1 MYDVIVVGARCAG
14 AATAQLLARAGR
26 TVLLLDRAQFPSD
39 TLSTHY
45 IHQPGLARLDRWGLL
60 GEVLATGAPLLTRFS
75 FHAPGARLT
84 GPAPA
89 LGSIT
94 GGCAPRR
101 YALDHLL
108 VQAAIRGGA
117 EFRPRTNVVDLE
129 WENGRVTGVR
139 HATLQGPAILER
151 AHLVIGADGRNSTVA
166 RLVRAPY
173 LRQDPRLSR
182 TYYSY
187 WSGMPDQGLR
197 TYGQQGTG
205 TACVPTQDGATLIAV
220 ASSRTLP
227 ATVDGDRH
235 RAYEQMLRQSSPEL
249 DEQLASA
256 RQEDRLY
263 CCADQPNFFRQPHG
277 PGWALVGDA
286 AHTKDSI
293 NARGITD
300 AFIQSEILV
309 EQLDGPIEHTDQVE
323 GALAKYALH
332 LREEF
337 TQAYEQALLTA
348 RLDIDRHRS
357 HMIENQHDPAFI
369 DRWFRSFAG
378 IRGPTSVN

>member
-14 AATAQLLARAGR
+14 AATAQLLARAGHK
-26 TVLLLDRAQFPSD
+26 VLLLDRARFPSD

-45 IHQPGLARLDRWGLL
+45 IHQPGLARLHRWGLL
-60 GEVLATGAPLLTRFS
+60 EEVLATGAPLLTRFS

-84 GPAPA
+84 GPAPV
-89 LGSIT
+89 LGPIT

-108 VQAAIRGGA
+108 VQAAIRNGA
-117 EFRPRTNVVDLE
+117 EFRPATNVTALE
-129 WENGRVTGVR
+129 WENGRVIGIR
-139 HATLQGPAILER
+139 HGTRHGPSTLER

-166 RLVRAPY
+166 RLARAPY
-173 LRQDPRLSR
+173 LRRDSRLSR
-182 TYYSY
+182 TYYTY
-187 WSGMPDQGLR
+187 WSGIPDQGLR

-227 ATVDGDRH
+227 ATIDGDRH
-235 RAYEQMLRQSSPEL
+235 RAYQQMLRRSSPEL
-249 DEQLASA
+249 NEQLADA
-256 RQEDRLY
+256 KQEDRLY

-300 AFIQSEILV
+300 AFIQSEMLV
-309 EQLDGPIEHTDQVE
+309 EHLDGPIEHADRVAD
-323 GALAKYALH
+323 ALATYALR
-332 LREEF
+332 LREKF
-337 TQAYEQALLTA
+337 SQAYEQALLTA
-348 RLDIDRHRS
+348 RLDIDRYRS
-357 HMIENQHDPAFI
+357 DMIDNQHDPVFT
-369 DRWFRSFAG
+369 DRWFRTFAG
-378 IRGPTSVN
+378 IRESPNVS